1 MNIAI
6 VYSHKS
12 KYAQQLATMMA
23 KTASDSTAPET
34 NIAPQPYEVS
44 VTVNTVFAMTLE

>member
-23 KTASDSTAPET
+23 KTARTQAISFQDYDFDACVDLLVLGTVCHEA
-34 NIAPQPYEVS
+34 QP
-44 VTVNTVFAMTLE
+44 